1 MAFNQ
6 IVVGRPDPM
15 RNMKFNISVPGIP
28 ALFNMGFSKVS
39 GLSQEAELI
48 EYREGDETL
57 AQHKIPGLVKTGEA
71 TFERGVSNVQSMDA
85 MLAWK
90 EAAST
95 AMSGPADGVAGNF
108 RYDTHVQILNR
119 AGLAERELVLMAAW
133 PRMIEYGDL
142 DANASDIWIATFTL
156 VYEALVPGPIPAS
169 VASMFGLATGGL
181 AVG

>member
-15 RNMKFNISVPGIP
+15 RNMKFQIAVSDIP
-28 ALFNMGFSKVS
+28 ELFNMGFSKIS

-71 TFERGVSNVQSMDA
+71 TFERGIASIQSMDA

-108 RYDTHVQILNR
+108 RHDVVVSVLNR
-119 AGLAERELVLMAAW
+119 AGQSEWALTLVKAW
-133 PRMIEYGDL
+133 PRVIEYGDL
-142 DANASDIWIATFTL
+142 DANASDIWIATFTM
-156 VYEALVPGPIPAS
+156 VYESLMPGRIPANI
-169 VASMFGLATGGL
+169 ASMFGLQGGGIT
-181 AVG
+181 V